1 MSSRGTPA
9 PVSFSTSCPA
19 SATLSLVVSADP
31 CPDWQ
36 SAITLALSATTSGR
50 IPSIRE
56 GSRVMDRERQVCNLL
71 DGLHD
76 PFQFVCLLADEGAGV
91 DVDVM
96 RPCLGLCHRLTLD
109 KGTIPGANGL
119 GNLFSRCIDSFRND
133 QHKFV
138 PS

>member
-1 MSSRGTPA
+1 MVAQPLTLDRLVRFVVLIAVAGGLGWVVVETA
-9 PVSFSTSCPA
+9 DVLVPVA
-19 SATLSLVVSADP
+19 VAMVVAY
-31 CPDWQ
+31 
-36 SAITLALSATTSGR
+36 
-50 IPSIRE
+50 
-56 GSRVMDRERQVCNLL
+56 LL
-71 DGLHD
+71 DPVVRVVERRPRRRREAVPPAAARAEH
-76 PFQFVCLLADEGAGV
+76 VVIADEGAGV